1 MKNRILFLFLFLIL
15 LIAFII
21 TGAYYLLLLI
31 ILFLTLIL
39 VSLFTM
45 LWNVNKIQIKALSN
59 GNDLYLFYQSN
70 GLPFGKLSISLD
82 IENLFF
88 EEVYQSSFEMIL
100 GEKEIKHK
108 IPFNQNNLGK
118 YRINTQTFIITD
130 ILGLFRKKINR
141 DVFTEKMQSYQ
152 YQHSLNVINQ
162 TTQEV
167 VVYQSSKSDDY
178 DIREYRVGDSLKDI
192 HYKMSYKLSNCMIK
206 EKHKDKG
213 QHISVYLDLSG
224 TNEECEKVFAYLNIL
239 VENLQTYHEVCMVK
253 WISNEVIYEQKV
265 ADMIE
270 LTQCINKVLSMSKV
284 KDYHRIPCTWIIT
297 PSGLKGGE

>member
-1 MKNRILFLFLFLIL
+1 MKNRILFLLLLLIL
-15 LIAFII
+15 TIAFII

-31 ILFLTLIL
+31 IIILTLIFI
-39 VSLFTM
+39 SLFVM
-45 LWNVNKIQIKALSN
+45 LFQSNNIQIKMNSN
-59 GNDLYLFYQSN
+59 GDDFFFVYQSK
-70 GLPFGKLSISLD
+70 GLPFGKLSVLLN

-88 EEVYQSSFEMIL
+88 DEIYQNSFEMML

-108 IPFNQNNLGK
+108 IPFNHNYLGK
-118 YRINTQTFIITD
+118 YKVNNQMFIISD
-130 ILGLFRKKINR
+130 ILGLFKKKINR
-141 DVFTEKMQSYQ
+141 EVFTEKIQSYQ
-152 YQHSLNVINQ
+152 YQHSLNEINQ
-162 TTQEV
+162 AKQEV
-167 VVYQSSKSDDY
+167 VAYQSSKSDDY

-192 HYKMSYKLSNCMIK
+192 HYKMSYKLSNYMIK

-253 WISNEVIYEQKV
+253 WISNEVVYEQKV
-265 ADMIE
+265 SDKIE

-284 KDYHRIPCTWIIT
+284 KEYHRIPCTWIIT